1 MVRATIQVGNLM
13 SMVTNGEWWRIKKR
27 YLNLLLDRGDKN
39 RKGKRTLKGVFG
51 VRVCLLVKAR
61 APNSWDS

>member
-13 SMVTNGEWWRIKKR
+13 SMVTNDEWWRIKKR

-39 RKGKRTLKGVFG
+39 KKGKRTLKGVFG

-61 APNSWDS
+61 APKSWDS